1 MMAWREDAKRR
12 AALEAVKHVKD
23 GFTVGLG
30 SGSTAAFAIREIGR
44 RIREEN
50 IKVLGVS
57 TSYQSYILAV
67 ECGIPLTNL
76 GEHPQIDLDI
86 DGADQ
91 IDRDLNLIKGGGG
104 ALLREKVVAS
114 AAKEV
119 IIVAD
124 ETKLSERLG
133 ENRTIPLEVLPFAV
147 PVVMLKIK
155 GIGGNPRLREK
166 NTGGPYITDNGNFIL
181 DVDFGPIDNP
191 EELDKKLKSIPGIVE
206 TGLFIGM
213 ANIAYIGTP
222 ENIEIIRRTKT

>member
-1 MMAWREDAKRR
+1 MDWREDAKRR

-23 GFTVGLG
+23 GFVVGLG

-50 IKVLGVS
+50 LKVLGVS

-67 ECGIPLTNL
+67 ECGIPITNL

-124 ETKLSERLG
+124 ETKLSRRLG
-133 ENRTIPLEVLPFAV
+133 ENRVIPLEVLPFAV

-155 GIGGNPRLREK
+155 KIGGRPRLREK

-181 DVDFGPIDNP
+181 DVDFGPIDDP
-191 EELDKKLKSIPGIVE
+191 EELDRKLKSIPGVVE

-213 ANIAYIGTP
+213 TDMAYIGTP
-222 ENIEIIRRTKT
+222 

>member
-191 EELDKKLKSIPGIVE
+191 EELDRKLKSIPGIVE

>member
-1 MMAWREDAKRR
+1 MDWREDAKRR

-23 GFTVGLG
+23 GFVVGLG

-50 IKVLGVS
+50 LKVLGVS

-67 ECGIPLTNL
+67 ECGIPITNL

-124 ETKLSERLG
+124 ETKLSRRLG
-133 ENRTIPLEVLPFAV
+133 ENRVIPLEVLPFAV

-155 GIGGNPRLREK
+155 KIGGHPRLREK

-181 DVDFGPIDNP
+181 DVDFGPIDDP
-191 EELDKKLKSIPGIVE
+191 EELDRKLKSIPGVVE

-213 ANIAYIGTP
+213 TDMAYIGTP
-222 ENIEIIRRTKT
+222 NNVRVIQRTR

>member
-1 MMAWREDAKRR
+1 MDWREDAKRR

-23 GFTVGLG
+23 GFVVGLG

-50 IKVLGVS
+50 LKVLGVS

-67 ECGIPLTNL
+67 ECGIPITNL

-124 ETKLSERLG
+124 ETKLSRRLG
-133 ENRTIPLEVLPFAV
+133 ENRVIPLEVLPFAV
-147 PVVMLKIK
+147 PVVMLKVK
-155 GIGGNPRLREK
+155 KIGGHPRLREK

-181 DVDFGPIDNP
+181 DVDFGPIDDP
-191 EELDKKLKSIPGIVE
+191 EELDRKLKSIPGVVE

-213 ANIAYIGTP
+213 TDMAYIGTP
-222 ENIEIIRRTKT
+222 NNVRVIQRTR